1 MKSNRI
7 GLYFALTMT
16 LCMADADKPKQAPSQ
31 NAHPETKNSQPPSSS
46 MIVVR
51 DADGALRA
59 PNAAESLALTGAAQT
74 SGAPS
79 SQLIDQGPGRG
90 LMLVLDPATSSAYSV
105 VTKGPDGKLK
115 MECVS
120 GEKAA
125 NNAIQNGR
133 TETRTLKEKISEK

>member
-7 GLYFALTMT
+7 GIYLALTMT
-16 LCMADADKPKQAPSQ
+16 LCMADGDKPKQAPSQ
-31 NAHPETKNSQPPSSS
+31 NAHPEVKPQPPSSS

-51 DADGALRA
+51 DDDGALRA

-74 SGAPS
+74 SGAS
-79 SQLIDQGPGRG
+79 ASQLIDQGPGRG

-120 GEKAA
+120 GEAA

-133 TETRTLKEKISEK
+133 AQSRTLKEKISEQ